1 MGLFKRVAEKVAYEK
16 ESHRMGKEHVAK
28 VRKDSPELYV
38 KGYWRKTPEQ
48 ARAEVRQAK
57 KGR

>member
-1 MGLFKRVAEKVAYEK
+1 MGIFKRAAERIATER
-16 ESHRMGKEHVAK
+16 ESHQMGKEHLAK

-48 ARAEVRQAK
+48 AAAEVRQAK
-57 KGR
+57 K